1 MVMKNTRAT
10 SLIILLLMSLSFPL
24 AALAKAPMN
33 RIVAIVDKGIILQ
46 SQLDE
51 QIKQMY
57 QRIPVDQRASISRK
71 DIQSRVLEQ
80 MIITELQLQIARRSQ
95 IQIPEAELDAAIG
108 RVANSN
114 KLSPEQFKNV
124 LEKDGVSL
132 ADFRKSIRDQLLVR
146 RVQSSFVHHE
156 VKISQQEVDSF
167 LKLMEQNDVGGS
179 SEYHLG
185 HILISTPENATPEQ
199 VNKAKQKANEVA
211 NSLNAGQRFATVS
224 IAKSDANNALEGGD
238 LGWMKQAQMPS
249 LLAPYVKDMQDGDIS
264 PVIQSPSG
272 FHIIKL
278 FETRGQEKVM
288 VTKTHARHIL
298 IKINALISDN
308 IAKDRLITL
317 KTRIENGEEFTPLA
331 RANSDDRGSAIKG
344 GDLGWVEPGALVP
357 AFEAAMNK
365 LDINQLSEP
374 VQTQFGWHLIQVLGR
389 EQKDNSKLMREAQAR
404 SQLRKRKAD
413 AAINAWLV
421 KLRDEAYVEYRI
433 QN

>member
-1 MVMKNTRAT
+1 
-10 SLIILLLMSLSFPL
+10 
-24 AALAKAPMN
+24 
-33 RIVAIVDKGIILQ
+33 
-46 SQLDE
+46 
-51 QIKQMY
+51 
-57 QRIPVDQRASISRK
+57 
-71 DIQSRVLEQ
+71 
-80 MIITELQLQIARRSQ
+80 
-95 IQIPEAELDAAIG
+95 
-108 RVANSN
+108 
-114 KLSPEQFKNV
+114 
-124 LEKDGVSL
+124 
-132 ADFRKSIRDQLLVR
+132 
-146 RVQSSFVHHE
+146 
-156 VKISQQEVDSF
+156 
-167 LKLMEQNDVGGS
+167 
-179 SEYHLG
+179 
-185 HILISTPENATPEQ
+185 
-199 VNKAKQKANEVA
+199 
-211 NSLNAGQRFATVS
+211 
-224 IAKSDANNALEGGD
+224 
-238 LGWMKQAQMPS
+238 
-249 LLAPYVKDMQDGDIS
+249 MQDGDIS